1 MVQNIRSSLKKKL
14 NSEVSKW
21 SIKVQITEIAIFP
34 LILTIIQNRLIDP
47 VSIMKDYL
55 LTDM

>member
-1 MVQNIRSSLKKKL
+1 MVQNIRRSLKIKI
-14 NSEVSKW
+14 NSEVSKC
-21 SIKVQITEIAIFP
+21 SVKVQITKIAIFP

-47 VSIMKDYL
+47 VSVMKDYL